1 MRGPEVQLA
10 PKQALSLALSI
21 HELATNA
28 TKYGALSV
36 PGGTI
41 DVSWDYRTSE
51 EGRKLGFE
59 WRERGGPSVTPPTRR
74 GFGSRLIEAT
84 LSADFGGTAKIDYRP
99 DGLLCTFE
107 TSLPVSPES
116 EQPKMTDVYDL

>member
-1 MRGPEVQLA
+1 VRGPEVQLT

-28 TKYGALSV
+28 TKYGALLA

-41 DVSWDYRTSE
+41 DVTWDCCTADQN
-51 EGRKLGFE
+51 RKLIFQ
-59 WRERGGPSVTPPTRR
+59 WRERGGPTVLPPTRR

-84 LSADFGGTAKIDYRP
+84 LSADFGGTTKIDYRA

-107 TSLPVSPES
+107 TMLPAMSES
-116 EQPKMTDVYDL
+116 EYLEVK